1 MMMSEELLKRFCSN
15 RNIKY
20 STLKSYRSAIA
31 KYEFFHD
38 MDMGSLMDEAIVE
51 EDEGISLKNRKIKSR
66 LLDFR
71 SFLLDSGLAISTVR
85 TYFSRIKTFYR
96 HFEIELPYLNDI
108 KFDEEYLSSYYDLP
122 TRGDIRKVCSIS
134 SNAFRALV
142 LFISSSGCAKA
153 ETLSLTVGDFVKAS
167 DDYHDGGSIDDVL
180 NCLIGRRDI
189 VPAFYLKRIKTN
201 KFYYAFC
208 SPEASHHIVKYLIS
222 RKGLSLDD
230 RLFDFTDS
238 SLIYSFKKV
247 NDKLDMG
254 FVGRYRFFRSHALRK
269 FHASNI
275 GLSADIV
282 DELQG
287 RGKSRVRE
295 AYMKTNPIKLKEIY
309 MGAMHNVM
317 VFDDW
322 IGECE
327 KEDDCVFIE
336 NQVINIIINFT
347 LDGMEYK
354 VEK

>member
-38 MDMGSLMDEAIVE
+38 MDMGSLIDEAIVE
-51 EDEGISLKNRKIKSR
+51 EDEGISLKNRKIKGR

-247 NDKLDMG
+247 NDKLNMG

-275 GLSADIV
+275 DLSADIV

-287 RGKSRVRE
+287 RGKTRVRE
-295 AYMKTNPIKLKEIY
+295 AYMKTNPRRLKEIY

-322 IGECE
+322 IEECE
-327 KEDDCVFIE
+327 KEDDCVIIE
-336 NQVINIIINFT
+336 NQVINVIINFT
-347 LDGMEYK
+347 LDGMDYR
-354 VEK
+354 VE